1 MKGINPKI
9 TQIANSPA
17 AKLAAKLASS
27 PAAKAAMQMTNN
39 PMVKA
44 ATQMANNPMVQA
56 AARISRIAQPYAE
69 ALQKLSHIEWIGKIP
84 KHWGISKLW
93 QMFNERKC
101 KNYNNKETNVLSL
114 SYGKIK
120 QRDVSNNM
128 GLLPESF
135 ETYNIVTPDNI
146 VLRLTDL
153 QNDHKS
159 LRCGLVTEH
168 GIITSAYVTLEQ
180 KRPLCA
186 NYFYKLL
193 HSYDVMQVFYN
204 MGDGVRQSL
213 KYSGELS
220 KMPLLIPPLSE
231 QQAIADYLDGECARI
246 DGIVTT
252 QRQIIE
258 RLKEYK
264 KSVITEA
271 VTRGLNPDAPM
282 KDSGIDWIGKIP
294 EHWEVRRIKTL
305 GEYRN
310 GLTYN
315 PENMVD
321 ESNGTLVLRSSN
333 IQNGK
338 IVLDDNVF
346 VNTIIPEQLLV
357 HKGDIIICSRNGSR
371 ELVGKNALIKEDIMA
386 SFGAF
391 MMIFRTNYPEYISY
405 ILNSAIF
412 SYYLSTFFT
421 ATINQLTGS
430 NFGNMQIVFCPDL
443 NEQQEIIDYLDGEC
457 ARIDTIIE
465 KRERMIELMTEYKK
479 SLIYECVTGKKE
491 IVDVVE

>member
-1 MKGINPKI
+1 MREMKDSG
-9 TQIANSPA
+9 
-17 AKLAAKLASS
+17 
-27 PAAKAAMQMTNN
+27 
-39 PMVKA
+39 
-44 ATQMANNPMVQA
+44 
-56 AARISRIAQPYAE
+56 
-69 ALQKLSHIEWIGKIP
+69 IEWIGDIPVSWDTIKLKFHGKIYNGSTPKSDNPEYYDGDITWVTPADMDNASTIINSKKTITEAGLESCGTNLVPKNSIVISTRAPIGVVCIAGKELCTNQGCKSIVPKDISCAKYPYYFLLTQSDTLNMLGKGTTFLELSTSDLSNYKIP
-84 KHWGISKLW
+84 FPAKK
-93 QMFNERKC
+93 
-101 KNYNNKETNVLSL
+101 
-114 SYGKIK
+114 
-120 QRDVSNNM
+120 
-128 GLLPESF
+128 
-135 ETYNIVTPDNI
+135 
-146 VLRLTDL
+146 
-153 QNDHKS
+153 
-159 LRCGLVTEH
+159 
-168 GIITSAYVTLEQ
+168 
-180 KRPLCA
+180 
-186 NYFYKLL
+186 
-193 HSYDVMQVFYN
+193 
-204 MGDGVRQSL
+204 
-213 KYSGELS
+213 
-220 KMPLLIPPLSE
+220 E
-231 QQAIADYLDGECARI
+231 QQAIADYLDVECARI
-246 DGIVTT
+246 DGIVTI
-252 QRQIIE
+252 QHQIIE

-271 VTRGLNPDAPM
+271 VTRGLNPNAPM
-282 KDSGIDWIGKIP
+282 KDSGIEWIGKIP

-321 ESNGTLVLRSSN
+321 ESSGTLVLRSSN

-346 VNTIIPEQLLV
+346 VNNIIPEQLLV

-412 SYYLSTFFT
+412 GYYLSTFFT

-443 NEQQEIIDYLDGEC
+443 NEQQEIIDYLDREC
-457 ARIDTIIE
+457 ARIDAIIE

>member
-1 MKGINPKI
+1 MKGINPI
-9 TQIANSPA
+9 ATQIANSPA
-17 AKLAAKLASS
+17 AKLAAKLAD
-27 PAAKAAMQMTNN
+27 N

-44 ATQMANNPMVQA
+44 ATQMANNPMAKA
-56 AARISRIAQPYAE
+56 ATRISRIAQPYAE
-69 ALQKLSHIEWIGKIP
+69 ALQKFSHIEWIGKIP
-84 KHWGISKLW
+84 KHWELANYRRVFSR
-93 QMFNERKC
+93 RKEYDD
-101 KNYNNKETNVLSL
+101 NPNKQVLSL
-114 SYGKIK
+114 TIEGVKEKNESFGKMAEDFTGHQIVRANDLVFTPRDFDATPILSGIAPCDGCISNLYFVLYPRTEDVNVKFYNYFMWGVKWGGDIWKRLSYGMRFSYNYGQFCALPTVKI
-120 QRDVSNNM
+120 
-128 GLLPESF
+128 P
-135 ETYNIVTPDNI
+135 
-146 VLRLTDL
+146 
-153 QNDHKS
+153 
-159 LRCGLVTEH
+159 
-168 GIITSAYVTLEQ
+168 LE
-180 KRPLCA
+180 
-186 NYFYKLL
+186 
-193 HSYDVMQVFYN
+193 
-204 MGDGVRQSL
+204 
-213 KYSGELS
+213 
-220 KMPLLIPPLSE
+220 E

-282 KDSGIDWIGKIP
+282 KDSGIEWIGKIP

-321 ESNGTLVLRSSN
+321 ESSGTLVLRSSN

-371 ELVGKNALIKEDIMA
+371 ELVGKNALIKEDILA

-443 NEQQEIIDYLDGEC
+443 NEQQEIIDYLDKEC

-465 KRERMIELMTEYKK
+465 KRERMIKLMTEYKK